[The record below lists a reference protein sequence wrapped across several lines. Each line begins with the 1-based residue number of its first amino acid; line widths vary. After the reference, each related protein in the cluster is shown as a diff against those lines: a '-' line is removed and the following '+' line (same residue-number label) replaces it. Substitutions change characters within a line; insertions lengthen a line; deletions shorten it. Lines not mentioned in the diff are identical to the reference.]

1 MTWGHPVMST
11 TATAVSAVPTGEKQ
25 TSPFTGNSYSAWDVR
40 SNGDVG
46 NDYDFVSYSYGRS
59 PNSHHT
65 NETIN
70 AFRISSSGDIDGRNW
85 IFTTGSYGIIRIN
98 LSIITEK

>member
-1 MTWGHPVMST
+1 MTSYTVAAMST
-11 TATAVSAVPTGEKQ
+11 VPTGEKQ
-25 TSPFTGNSYSAWDVR
+25 TSPVTM
-40 SNGDVG
+40 
-46 NDYDFVSYSYGRS
+46 VSYIAWRAFPSGIVYYGDNVSVGFSYGRS

-85 IFTTGSYGIIRIN
+85 IFTTGSYGFIRIN